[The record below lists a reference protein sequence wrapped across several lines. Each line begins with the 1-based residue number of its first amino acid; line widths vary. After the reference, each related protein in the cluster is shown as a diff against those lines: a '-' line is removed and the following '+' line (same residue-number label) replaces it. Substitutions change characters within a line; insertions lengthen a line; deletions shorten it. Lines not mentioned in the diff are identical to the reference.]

1 MKLLVPPSFSAAAV
15 ATSRAVG
22 QGPVPPGGERPARL
36 VRRAM
41 SAYARRFAGR
51 ARGRCDA
58 THLRALVSA
67 LEEARQGF
75 TDLEGAD
82 RLVLSARIAEVDDH
96 LGLLTLEARQVAL
109 AATPEAAAERAGVLA
124 GLLNDRV
131 AEWRDLVEGG
141 SRLARREGLLR
152 RLAESVGLVAELF
165 ADPALDGA
173 PWIDENR
180 AYAEAVRERMEGEL
194 DLLVYEQAQA
204 HAEARLQAL
213 GMELAALIERWR
225 VEVGGA
231 TGPAREVV
239 TLLCEQMAEVEV
251 QAEALLDRGGE
262 GARVLLG
269 AARANLDAWET
280 TWEELAT
287 APPRPPGG

>member
-41 SAYARRFAGR
+41 SAYNRRFAGR

-58 THLRALVSA
+58 THLRALVSS
-67 LEEARQGF
+67 LEEARQAW

-82 RLVLSARIAEVDDH
+82 RLLLSARVAEVDDH

-109 AATPEAAAERAGVLA
+109 ATTPEGAEERAGVLA
-124 GLLNDRV
+124 ALLNDRV

-141 SRLARREGLLR
+141 SRLARREALLR
-152 RLAESVGLVAELF
+152 RLGESVGLIDELF
-165 ADPALDGA
+165 ADPALDGTA
-173 PWIDENR
+173 WIDENR
-180 AYAEAVRERMEGEL
+180 AYAAAVRATMESEL
-194 DLLVYEQAQA
+194 ELLVFEQAQA
-204 HAEARLQAL
+204 HPEARLQAL
-213 GMELAALIERWR
+213 GVELAALIERWR
-225 VEVGGA
+225 VEVTVGE
-231 TGPAREVV
+231 PPRELV
-239 TLLCEQMAEVEV
+239 TVLIERMAEVEA
-251 QAEALLDRGGE
+251 QADALSHRGGE
-262 GARVLLG
+262 GARVLFG

-280 TWEELAT
+280 TWEELGA
-287 APPRPPGG
+287 R